1 MKLCC
6 RIRSYISNYYVLL
19 SAWSMILIM
28 QYHLR
33 YHHDSIHLEIAGKSK
48 GVDYTVPPDK
58 RADHIPS
65 TQKYPVEEVLLDLL
79 HTAARSLVM

>member
-1 MKLCC
+1 MKLQ
-6 RIRSYISNYYVLL
+6 YIVESVAAYPTIICY
-19 SAWSMILIM
+19 SMTLIIHH
-28 QYHLR
+28 YHR
-33 YHHDSIHLEIAGKSK
+33 YHHDSVHLVIAGKSK
-48 GVDYTVPPDK
+48 GVDYIVPPDK